1 MAVLRRSGFANVC
14 NGINEVA
21 YGNDLERPAFRRLA
35 FRTLNVLQAHLRRCE
50 MQQQS
55 EAGMRHITRRNV
67 IAVTASGALSLAVPG
82 IVRGQS
88 AKKEVKFATEFAWE
102 GNHGLW
108 TLAKDRGYFSEAGID
123 VNIDRGYG
131 AANNIT
137 KLVSKTLDIAIVDP
151 NLLPKFNAEHPES
164 ALITFFII
172 YDAAPSAII
181 FLKSSGIKA
190 PKDLEGRKLAI
201 TQGTTPAV
209 LFPVF
214 AKTNGVD
221 PSKVEILAVNAQ
233 LRDSMVIQKSAD
245 AAIGFLTTSVPNL
258 VTNGIDADN
267 VGYFQYNKY
276 GLELYSL
283 GLVCLKSYAK
293 ENPDVLRGFVKA
305 AIKGASAIIASPE
318 QAIASVKSRDGLLND
333 KVELMR
339 TKLMNES
346 ALLTPYVAQNGISS
360 VDRGRFE
367 KSVGQVAA
375 SMGVSGPINMDE
387 YYTAA
392 YLPPPAERKIN

>member
-1 MAVLRRSGFANVC
+1 MK
-14 NGINEVA
+14 
-21 YGNDLERPAFRRLA
+21 
-35 FRTLNVLQAHLRRCE
+35 
-50 MQQQS
+50 QQS
-55 EAGMRHITRRNV
+55 EAAMRHITRRDA
-67 IAVTASGALSLAVPG
+67 IAIAATGAVSLAAPG
-82 IVRGQS
+82 IGQS
-88 AKKEVKFATEFAWE
+88 QTTKKEVKFATEFAWE

-108 TLAKDRGYFSEAGID
+108 TLAKDRGYFSDEGID

-151 NLLPKFNAEHPES
+151 NLLPKFNTEHPES

-181 FLKSSGIKA
+181 FLKSSGIKT

-214 AKTNGVD
+214 AKANGFD
-221 PSKVEILAVNAQ
+221 ASKVEILAVNAQ

-258 VTNGIDADN
+258 VTNGIPTDN

-283 GLVCLKSYAK
+283 GLVCLKSYAN
-293 ENPDVLRGFVKA
+293 ENPEVLRGFVKA
-305 AIKGASAIIASPE
+305 AIKGARAIIATPE
-318 QAIASVKSRDGLLND
+318 QAIASVRTRDGLLND
-333 KVELMR
+333 QVELMR
-339 TKLMNES
+339 TKLMNET
-346 ALLTPYVAQNGISS
+346 ALLTPNVAKNGISS
-360 VDRGRFE
+360 VDRSRFE
-367 KSVGQVAA
+367 KSVGQVASA
-375 SMGVSGPINMDE
+375 MGVTGPIHMED
-387 YYTAA
+387 YYTPS
-392 YLPPPAERKIN
+392 YLPPAGERKIN